1 MDVQTLARPEAKDG
15 QGGSITLPVA
25 GMTCASC
32 VGSVEKAVGKVPG
45 VRTVS
50 VNLAGLPELETRSTV
65 IAPRHAVCWVLLRLL
80 RLHSGGADTA
90 SRGKARAPR
99 PSRCSAPLDRCRTR
113 SPPQSPGRGCG
124 AQAPMSPHRRASRA
138 T

>member
-15 QGGSITLPVA
+15 QGGSITLPGA

-50 VNLAGLPELETRSTV
+50 VNLATGRAEIEFENAVDVAGVVGAIERAGYEVPENQVEL
-65 IAPRHAVCWVLLRLL
+65 AVE
-80 RLHSGGADTA
+80 G
-90 SRGKARAPR
+90 
-99 PSRCSAPLDRCRTR
+99 
-113 SPPQSPGRGCG
+113 
-124 AQAPMSPHRRASRA
+124 
-138 T
+138 

>member
-50 VNLAGLPELETRSTV
+50 VNLATGRAEIEFENAVDVAGVVGAIERAGYEVPENQVEL
-65 IAPRHAVCWVLLRLL
+65 AVEGMTCGSCVRRRLN
-80 RLHSGGADTA
+80 A
-90 SRGKARAPR
+90 SAWWASLSARK
-99 PSRCSAPLDRCRTR
+99 SSHRTR
-113 SPPQSPGRGCG
+113 
-124 AQAPMSPHRRASRA
+124 MMLWL
-138 T
+138 

>member
-50 VNLAGLPELETRSTV
+50 VNLATGRAEKRVVPKGDDRPLRQVSSFCLACDHRAVDGSYAAAFLEDLKELMENLV
-65 IAPRHAVCWVLLRLL
+65 
-80 RLHSGGADTA
+80 DTPDF
-90 SRGKARAPR
+90 R
-99 PSRCSAPLDRCRTR
+99 
-113 SPPQSPGRGCG
+113 
-124 AQAPMSPHRRASRA
+124 
-138 T
+138 